1 MKSIFLVLP
10 LSSSFSQSFDI
21 SQNIDSIN
29 QSIVVGAKKIDSYL
43 PLLYDKS
50 VGIVSN
56 QSSLVDDIHIV
67 DTLLSLDVRLNCIF
81 SPEHGFRGNEDAGD
95 HIYNEIDHKT
105 KLPIISLYGKN
116 KKPTAYQ
123 LSNIDV
129 LIFDL
134 QDVGVR
140 FYTYISTLHYV
151 MEACAENNITLI
163 ILDRPNPNGH
173 YIDGPVLDIRFSSF
187 VGMHPVPIVYG
198 MTIAEYA
205 KMINGEKWLKNKL
218 SCQLIIISC
227 DNYNHSSPYLLP
239 VPPSPNLRS
248 DISIQ
253 LYPSLCLFEA
263 TTVSVGRG
271 TDFPFE
277 CYGHPDFSKTE
288 FLFIPKKSYGSKNPK
303 HKDKLCNGYN
313 LNQPKYKRLDRFDL
327 SFLLNAKKE
336 LEGKVFVNRYDFFN
350 LLAGNDL
357 LIRQLENGM
366 NESQIRDTW
375 EKELDNF
382 KLIRLKYLIYD

>member
-1 MKSIFLVLP
+1 MLVLP
-10 LSSSFSQSFDI
+10 LYISSSQSSAISQSL
-21 SQNIDSIN
+21 DSIDK
-29 QSIVVGAKKIDSYL
+29 SIVVGAQKIDSYL
-43 PLLYDKS
+43 PLLKNKS

-67 DTLLSLDVRLNCIF
+67 DTLLSLGVRLHCIF
-81 SPEHGFRGNEDAGD
+81 SPEHGFRGKEDAGD
-95 HIYNEIDHKT
+95 QIFNQIDYKT
-105 KLPIISLYGKN
+105 NLPIISLYGKN
-116 KKPTAYQ
+116 KKPTGTQ
-123 LSNIDV
+123 LSKIDV

-134 QDVGVR
+134 QDVGAR

-151 MEACAENNITLI
+151 MEACAENNISLI
-163 ILDRPNPNGH
+163 ILDRPNPNAH
-173 YIDGPVLDIRFSSF
+173 YVDGPVLDRRFSSF

-205 KMINGEKWLKNKL
+205 KMINGEKWLENKI

-227 DNYNHSSPYLLP
+227 DNYNHTRSYVLP

-271 TDFPFE
+271 TDSPFE
-277 CYGHPDFSKTE
+277 CYGHPDFSKKE
-288 FLFIPKKSYGSKNPK
+288 FLFKPKKSFGSKNPK
-303 HKDKLCNGYN
+303 HKDKLCKGYN
-313 LNQPKYKRLDRFDL
+313 LNKSKYKRLHQLDL

-336 LEGKVFVNRYDFFN
+336 LEGKVFVNKHNFFN
-350 LLAGNDL
+350 LLAGNDV
-357 LIRQLENGM
+357 LIKQLESGM
-366 NESQIRDTW
+366 NENEIRATW
-375 EKELDNF
+375 EKDLDNF
-382 KLIRLKYLIYD
+382 KVIRLKYLIYD